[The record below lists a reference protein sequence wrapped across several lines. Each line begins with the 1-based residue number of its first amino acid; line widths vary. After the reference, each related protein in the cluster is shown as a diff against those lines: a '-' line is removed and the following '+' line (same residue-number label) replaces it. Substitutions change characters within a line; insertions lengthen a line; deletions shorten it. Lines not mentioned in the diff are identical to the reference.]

1 MTILKERANMDRQE
15 IFDYIQK
22 KYNIDPDYPWSSSPE
37 DAVLRHKDSRKWFA
51 LFMNIS
57 KDKLGLSGNERI
69 DIVNVKCNPDTIASL
84 MQTRGFLPAYHMN
97 KEQWM
102 TILLDGTVSDNKI
115 LDFIEWSYELTVK
128 KDKK

>member
-1 MTILKERANMDRQE
+1 MDRQE